1 MTNSSMTN
9 SSMTDSPK
17 PDSPKPDSY
26 EPIACAFYDELG
38 IRMLRGQVCTLVLD
52 YGGGAT
58 KEVSARIADIYTEG
72 EEEFARLEIASP
84 ERPPDEKTST
94 RVRLDRI
101 TRVDDIDR
109 PGVC

>member
-1 MTNSSMTN
+1 MMDSSTTNPLTTNFAMT
-9 SSMTDSPK
+9 
-17 PDSPKPDSY
+17 DSY

-38 IRMLRGQVCTLVLD
+38 IRMLRGSVCTLVLE

-58 KEVSARIADIYTEG
+58 KEVTARIADIYTEG

-101 TRVDDIDR
+101 TRVDDVDR